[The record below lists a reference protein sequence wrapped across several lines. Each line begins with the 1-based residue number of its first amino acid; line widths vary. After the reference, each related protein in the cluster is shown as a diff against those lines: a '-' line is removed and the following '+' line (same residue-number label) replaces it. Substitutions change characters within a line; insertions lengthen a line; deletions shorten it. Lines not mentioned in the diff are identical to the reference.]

1 MKYKII
7 SYIVYFILRFWFFF
21 IRKQE
26 YFIPESTQRFLNQK
40 NGFIFAGWHNQ
51 ILSLTKHVAH
61 FLQRDKGI
69 ILIPLVSFSKD
80 GEFIYETFLRFKME
94 SVRGS
99 SSKGGSAALR
109 QLLKVIKEGRVP
121 IFTPDGPRG
130 PIYKVQPGVIQIA
143 SLTKL
148 PIICFYSTFDHYY
161 EFKSWDK
168 HRFPKFFAKQWV
180 TYTEPFYVPEGI
192 TNYEEYAL
200 KLEKLMLEQI
210 EKLEKY
216 HVPKKEIK
224 NV

>member
-7 SYIVYFILRFWFFF
+7 SYIVYFILRVWFFF
-21 IRKQE
+21 IRDKE
-26 YFIPESTQRFLNQK
+26 VFIPDETKKFLEK
-40 NGFIFAGWHNQ
+40 KSGFIFAGWHNQ

-61 FLQRDKGI
+61 FLQRDRKI
-69 ILIPLVSFSKD
+69 ILTPLVSFSKD

-99 SSKGGSAALR
+99 SSKGGSSAFR
-109 QLLKVIKEGRVP
+109 QLLKVLKEGKAP

-130 PIYKVQPGVIQIA
+130 PIYKVQQGVIQIA

-148 PIICFYSTFDHYY
+148 PIICFYSTFDSYY

-180 TYTEPFYVPEGI
+180 HYSEPFYVPEGI
-192 TNYEEYAL
+192 KDTEEYQL
-200 KLEKLMLEQI
+200 KLEKIMLEQI
-210 EKLEKY
+210 KFLDK
-216 HVPKKEIK
+216 IK
-224 NV
+224 MENQK